1 MIVSVWRKSVA
12 MTVIAAALSAGCSIE
27 GSRQRNEP
35 CLQSRECAPG
45 LVCAPDTS
53 SGDNRTRC
61 TDPVDGTV
69 PVVDARSSNDTGAS
83 PADSGAAE

>member
-1 MIVSVWRKSVA
+1 MTLILSV
-12 MTVIAAALSAGCSIE
+12 LSAGCSIE

-53 SGDNRTRC
+53 SGDNRLRC

-69 PVVDARSSNDTGAS
+69 PVVDAPRPNDTGSA
-83 PADSGAAE
+83 PADSGAVE